1 MVLMD
6 FGKFQ
11 LIKTDFQKKNT
22 PFLPKTEREETTTN
36 DSDFDEEEMYM
47 TPCSTPPASEKSGS
61 ESPTL
66 HEHIFTDLISKNNQL
81 ESALHNKIYNT
92 YTINLTNLQVLVC
105 KYQERWQPSLKSSS
119 SFHLIDKF
127 NITLTIQQRIVFTYD
142 PDYPSFTLF
151 GKCPKI
157 LIHGNEEK
165 IKNFVDI
172 VYPIT
177 NNAWLNDNAVTK
189 KENKLCS
196 TNEASQ
202 TNYNADGSHLVVQ
215 FEIGQLIVEMQS
227 KEKGIAELQIN
238 GARAGFTTT
247 SEHTTISMSV
257 HGLLLVDAIQPFG
270 SDFELLVASHRNV
283 G

>member
-22 PFLPKTEREETTTN
+22 TFLPKTEREEPITN
-36 DSDFDEEEMYM
+36 DSDFEEEETYM

-66 HEHIFTDLISKNNQL
+66 NENFFTDLSKNNQL
-81 ESALHNKIYNT
+81 ESALHSKIYNT

-105 KYQERWQPSLKSSS
+105 KYQERWQPSLKTSS

-151 GKCPKI
+151 GKCPMI

-177 NNAWLNDNAVTK
+177 NSAWPNDYASTK
-189 KENKLCS
+189 TENKLHS
-196 TNEASQ
+196 TNEAVQS
-202 TNYNADGSHLVVQ
+202 NYNSDGSHLVVK